1 MAGRGPAP
9 TGKPATRERDNAKRD
24 ADITKVSADGI
35 LRGSPLPKDITWHP
49 RTKAWWHSFRTSPL
63 AQGFT
68 ESDRDFLLD
77 TALLHTAMW
86 EGATNLAAEIRLR
99 VSAFGSTPEAR
110 LRLKLKITDDAAEIA
125 TTVSMDVA
133 RRKRLQ
139 LLSE

>member
-1 MAGRGPAP
+1 MAGPGRVP
-9 TGKPATRERDNAKRD
+9 KENLSREADTKRRD

-35 LRGSPLPKDITWHP
+35 LRGSPLPNDITWHP

-68 ESDRDFLLD
+68 ESDWDFLLD

-125 TTVSMDVA
+125 TTVSMDVE

>member
-1 MAGRGPAP
+1 VP
-9 TGKPATRERDNAKRD
+9 KENLSREADTKRRD

-68 ESDRDFLLD
+68 ESDWDFLLD

>member
-1 MAGRGPAP
+1 MAGPGRVP
-9 TGKPATRERDNAKRD
+9 KENLSREADTKRRD

-68 ESDRDFLLD
+68 ESDWDFLLD

>member
-1 MAGRGPAP
+1 MAGPGRVP
-9 TGKPATRERDNAKRD
+9 KENLSREADTKRRD

-49 RTKAWWHSFRTSPL
+49 RTKAWWQSFRTSPL

-68 ESDRDFLLD
+68 ESDWDFLLD

-125 TTVSMDVA
+125 TTVSMDVE